1 MEDAASGFALSFLP
15 ERRHSK
21 SWISA
26 MNKVPSSHRFVGRFC
41 ETPPSMAS
49 DKNALQEKS
58 MARGRSLLAQVLP
71 ALLFLSALPALLQA
85 AESPSPAPFD
95 VVIKGGT
102 VYDGTGE
109 PARVTD
115 VGIRGDRIAG
125 FGNFSPDQARVVID
139 AKGMAVAPGFINM
152 LSWST
157 ESLIEDG
164 RSQSE
169 IREGV
174 TTEIM
179 GEGYSMGPWNDRIK
193 ERMRR
198 EQGDIKYEI
207 KWNTLVDYLRYL
219 EQRGV
224 SCNVASFIGATTIRE
239 NIIGLEDKQPTPEQ
253 LEQMRQLVRQEME
266 AGALGIGT
274 SLIYP
279 PAFYAKTEELIEM
292 CKVAAKY
299 QGKYISHMRSEGNQL
314 LEAIDELLRISRE
327 ANIPAEIYHIKA
339 AGQPNWGKAD
349 AMLAKIE
356 EARKAGLKITA
367 DMYTYTAAGTGLDA
381 CLPPWTADG
390 GNPALFK
397 RLRDPAI
404 REKIAAEV
412 RTPSDKWENL
422 YLAAGSPE
430 KILLSGFKSEK
441 LKPLTG
447 KTLAE
452 VAKMRGK
459 DPIETAM
466 DLISED
472 ESRIDT
478 IYFLMSEQNVK
489 KEIAKPWVSF
499 GSDEASQAPEGVF
512 LKSNPHPRAYGNFAR
527 VLGKYVREDKV
538 LTLADA
544 IRKLSGQPAT
554 NLGLD
559 HRGFIKEGMFADVVV
574 FDPATISD
582 RATFEKPHQ
591 YSVGVKHVFVNGV
604 QVLKD
609 GEHTGA
615 KPGRAVWGP
624 GKIR

>member
-1 MEDAASGFALSFLP
+1 
-15 ERRHSK
+15 
-21 SWISA
+21 
-26 MNKVPSSHRFVGRFC
+26 MNKRFLFGLLITLAAATLGGGADSS
-41 ETPPSMAS
+41 T
-49 DKNALQEKS
+49 DK
-58 MARGRSLLAQVLP
+58 
-71 ALLFLSALPALLQA
+71 
-85 AESPSPAPFD
+85 FD
-95 VVIKGGT
+95 IIIKGGT

-109 PARVTD
+109 KPRVID
-115 VGIRGDRIAG
+115 VAIRADRIAAL
-125 FGNFSPDQARVVID
+125 GNFTADQAQSVID
-139 AKGMAVAPGFINM
+139 AKSLAVAPGFINM

-179 GEGYSMGPWNDRIK
+179 GEGYSMGPLNDRMK
-193 ERMRR
+193 ERMVSQ
-198 EQGDIKYEI
+198 QGDIKYEI
-207 KWNTLVDYLRYL
+207 KWTTLSEYLRYL
-219 EQRGV
+219 EQHGI
-224 SCNVASFIGATTIRE
+224 SCNVASFVGATTIRDYV
-239 NIIGLEDKQPTPEQ
+239 IGLDDKQPTPEQ
-253 LEQMRQLVRQEME
+253 LEQMRELVRKEME

-279 PAFYAKTEELIEM
+279 PAFYAKTEELIEL

-299 QGKYISHMRSEGNQL
+299 KGKYISHMRSEGNQL
-314 LEAIDELLRISRE
+314 LQAIDELFRISKE

-356 EARKAGLKITA
+356 DAQKAGLKITA

-381 CLPPWTADG
+381 CLPPWTEDG
-390 GNPALFK
+390 GYPALFK
-397 RLRDPAI
+397 RLRDPAM
-404 REKIAAEV
+404 RDKIKAEV
-412 RTPSDKWENL
+412 QTPTDKWENL

-447 KTLAE
+447 KSLAE
-452 VAKMRGK
+452 IAKMRGK

-466 DLISED
+466 DLIAED

-478 IYFLMSEQNVK
+478 IYFLMSEENVK
-489 KEIAKPWVSF
+489 KEIVKPWISF
-499 GSDEASQAPEGVF
+499 GSDEASQAPEGNF
-512 LKSNPHPRAYGNFAR
+512 LKSNCHPRAYGNFVR
-527 VLGKYVREDKV
+527 VLGKYARDEKA
-538 LTLADA
+538 LTLEHA
-544 IRKLSGQPAT
+544 IRKLSGLPAT

-559 HRGFIKEGMFADVVV
+559 HRGFLQDGMFADVVV
-574 FDPATISD
+574 FDPATVGD
-582 RATFEKPHQ
+582 KATFEKPHQ
-591 YSVGVKHVFVNGV
+591 YAVGMKHVFVNGI

-615 KPGRAVWGP
+615 KPGRALWGP
-624 GKIR
+624 GKL

>member
-1 MEDAASGFALSFLP
+1 MNDRSHLFRAAFLFSLALSPL
-15 ERRHSK
+15 
-21 SWISA
+21 
-26 MNKVPSSHRFVGRFC
+26 VGA
-41 ETPPSMAS
+41 EP
-49 DKNALQEKS
+49 
-58 MARGRSLLAQVLP
+58 
-71 ALLFLSALPALLQA
+71 QA
-85 AESPSPAPFD
+85 AEKFD
-95 VVIKGGT
+95 IVIKGGT
-102 VYDGTGE
+102 VYDGTGDK
-109 PARVTD
+109 PRMTD
-115 VGIRGDRIAG
+115 VAIRGDRIAG
-125 FGNFSPDQARVVID
+125 VGNFPAERATTVID

-157 ESLIEDG
+157 DSLIEDG
-164 RSQSE
+164 RSQGE

-179 GEGYSMGPWNDRIK
+179 GEGWSMGPLNDRMK
-193 ERMRR
+193 ARVLS
-198 EQGDIKYEI
+198 EQKDIKYEI
-207 KWNTLVDYLRYL
+207 KWNTLAEYLRYL

-224 SCNVASFIGATTIRE
+224 SCNVASFVGATTIRE
-239 NIIGLEDKQPTPEQ
+239 YVIGLEDKQPTPEQ

-279 PAFYAKTEELIEM
+279 PAFYAKTEELIEL

-299 QGKYISHMRSEGNQL
+299 QGKYISHMRSEGNKL
-314 LEAIDELLRISRE
+314 LEAIDELLRISKD
-327 ANIPAEIYHIKA
+327 AGIPAEIYHIKA
-339 AGQPNWGKAD
+339 AGQSNWKKAD

-356 EARKAGLKITA
+356 DARKGGLKITA

-381 CLPPWTADG
+381 CLPPWTQDG
-390 GNPALFK
+390 GYPALFK
-397 RLRDPAI
+397 RLRDPAT

-412 RTPSDKWENL
+412 RTPSDQWENL

-430 KILLSGFKSEK
+430 KILLSGFKTEK

-447 KTLAE
+447 KSLAE

-478 IYFLMSEQNVK
+478 IYFLMSEENVK

-499 GSDEASQAPEGVF
+499 GSDEASQAPEGNF
-512 LKSNPHPRAYGNFAR
+512 IKSNCHPRAYGNFAR
-527 VLGKYVREDKV
+527 VLGKYVREEKV

-544 IRKLSGQPAT
+544 VRKLSGQPAT

-559 HRGFIKEGMFADVVV
+559 HRGFVREGMFADVVV
-574 FDPATISD
+574 FDPATIGD
-582 RATFEKPHQ
+582 KATFEKPHQ
-591 YSVGVKHVFVNGV
+591 YAVGMKHVFVNGT

-624 GKIR
+624 GKVQ